1 MRTVELNP
9 FVFNKPLP
17 PDQLIG
23 RDEEA
28 ERLLQLAEG
37 GHASRLSAPR
47 RYGKTSLLRRVGRD
61 AEFAGLN
68 YVEVDFYGALS
79 VTDVVGRM
87 EEAYG
92 RLRTPLRRAALA
104 AIDTLRPKLSI
115 GAGPLRVEAQAL
127 PREQATRVLAGLL
140 DLPLALFERN
150 GTRTLIAFD
159 EFQELLSIGGGIDG
173 LFRSHIQRHGDAAS
187 YIFAGSQPG
196 LMHQLFGLH
205 ERPFFGQAR
214 VFRLDPLSD
223 ADLIEYVGRRFEET
237 GREAMPALPALL
249 DVARGHPQRAMLLA
263 HHLWE
268 RTPRGGE
275 ATPEV
280 WVEVLDAVFEEQGEA
295 LQAAWDAMG
304 SNEQAVMAALSVSG
318 ESLFNQRTL
327 SRFNLS
333 KGAAQHAR
341 DKLAQMGHLHQ
352 VNGRWQLVDP
362 LLAGWIAR
370 LQTRSD
376 RVSVR

>member
-1 MRTVELNP
+1 VELNP
-9 FVFNKPLP
+9 FVFDRPLP
-17 PDQLIG
+17 PDQLID
-23 RDEEA
+23 RNEEA

-61 AEFAGLN
+61 AELAGIN
-68 YVEVDFYGALS
+68 YIEVDFYGALS
-79 VTDVVGRM
+79 VSDVVGRM

-127 PREQATRVLAGLL
+127 PREQANRVLAGLL
-140 DLPLALFERN
+140 DLPLALFERS
-150 GTRTLIAFD
+150 GTRTLVAFD
-159 EFQELLSIGGGIDG
+159 EFQELLSIGEGIDG

-223 ADLIEYVGRRFEET
+223 GDLIEYVGTRFEET

-249 DVARGHPQRAMLLA
+249 EVAGGHPQRAMLLA

-275 ATPEV
+275 ATPEI
-280 WVEVLDAVFEEQGEA
+280 WVEVLPAVFEEQGEA
-295 LQAAWDAMG
+295 LKAAWDAMG
-304 SNEQAVMAALSVSG
+304 SNEQAVMAALSLSG

-352 VNGRWQLVDP
+352 INGQWQLVDP
-362 LLAGWIAR
+362 LLAGWISR
-370 LQTRSD
+370 LQMGGD
-376 RVSVR
+376 RGGVR

>member
-1 MRTVELNP
+1 MELNP
-9 FVFNKPLP
+9 FVFNKPLE
-17 PDQLIG
+17 PDQLID
-23 RDEEA
+23 RDDEA
-28 ERLLQLAEG
+28 KHLLQLAEG

-61 AEFAGLN
+61 AELAGFN
-68 YVEVDFYGALS
+68 YVEVDFYGALTTS
-79 VTDVVGRM
+79 DVVGRM

-127 PREQATRVLAGLL
+127 PRSEANRVLAGLL
-140 DLPLALFERN
+140 DLPLMLFERN

-159 EFQELLSIGGGIDG
+159 EFQELLAIGEGIDG

-214 VFRLDPLSD
+214 VFRLGPLSD
-223 ADLIEYVGRRFEET
+223 ADLIEYVGTRFEET
-237 GREAMPALPALL
+237 GREAMPALSALL
-249 DVARGHPQRAMLLA
+249 ERAKGHPQRAMLLA

-268 RTPRGGE
+268 QTPRGGD

-280 WVEVLDAVFEEQGEA
+280 WSETLDLVFEEHSEA
-295 LQAAWDAMG
+295 LEAVWDALG
-304 SNEQAVMAALSVSG
+304 SNEQGVMAALAFGG

-327 SRFNLS
+327 NRFNLS

-352 VNGRWQLVDP
+352 IGGEWQLVDP
-362 LLAGWIAR
+362 LLAEWIVR
-370 LQTRSD
+370 LE
-376 RVSVR
+376 VRNGRGELG

>member
-1 MRTVELNP
+1 MKLNP
-9 FVFNKPLP
+9 FVFNKPLE
-17 PDQLIG
+17 PDQLID
-23 RDEEA
+23 RDDEA
-28 ERLLQLAEG
+28 KRLLQLAEG

-61 AEFAGLN
+61 AELAGFN

-79 VTDVVGRM
+79 TSDVVGRM

-92 RLRTPLRRAALA
+92 RLRSPLRRAALA
-104 AIDTLRPKLSI
+104 AMDTLRPKLSI

-127 PREQATRVLAGLL
+127 PRPEANRVLAGLL
-140 DLPLALFERN
+140 DLPLMLFERN

-159 EFQELLSIGGGIDG
+159 EFQELLSIGEGIDG

-214 VFRLDPLSD
+214 VFRLGPLSD
-223 ADLIEYVGRRFEET
+223 GDLIEYVGTRFEET
-237 GREAMPALPALL
+237 GREAMPALSALL
-249 DVARGHPQRAMLLA
+249 DRAKGHPQRAMLLA

-268 RTPRGGE
+268 RTPRGGD

-280 WVEVLDAVFEEQGEA
+280 WSETIDSVFGEHGEA
-295 LQAAWDAMG
+295 LEAVWDAMG
-304 SNEQAVMAALSVSG
+304 SNEQAVSAALAFGG

-352 VNGRWQLVDP
+352 IDGQWQLVDP
-362 LLAGWIAR
+362 LLAEWIVR
-370 LQTRSD
+370 LEGRGD
-376 RVSVR
+376 RGGAG